1 MEGEHQVLVAP
12 EYLKDF
18 VEKLFEK
25 AGMDHSDAAFH
36 AKALVDTDLW
46 GISSHGC
53 MRAPAYFERMRN
65 GAIKVKP
72 DIKIV
77 SGGGALEVIDGDG
90 GAGMIVGKRAMERA
104 MKLADKYHIAAVGVR
119 NSNHFGAG
127 AIYARMAAEQGMVGI
142 AMTNV
147 FPLVTA
153 PGAKKP
159 VTGNNPIAIAIPT
172 YGEFPF
178 CLDMALSK
186 VAGGKLT
193 LAMKR
198 GEKIPSDWATDSE
211 GRPTE
216 DPAEAFKGFLLP
228 MGGYKG
234 LGLSYVVD
242 ILSGVI
248 TGGVFSHQ
256 MRSMY
261 AQPTEPSLTG
271 HFFIAIDISAVI
283 SREEM
288 KNRMAEYIFRLKET
302 PMWDDAEKMLLPGEL
317 EYRSKQEKQKTGI
330 PVPAKTYE
338 ELLEFKKRFEIEA
351 ELPRK
356 K

>member
-1 MEGEHQVLVAP
+1 
-12 EYLKDF
+12 
-18 VEKLFEK
+18 
-25 AGMDHSDAAFH
+25 
-36 AKALVDTDLW
+36 
-46 GISSHGC
+46 
-53 MRAPAYFERMRN
+53 
-65 GAIKVKP
+65 
-72 DIKIV
+72 
-77 SGGGALEVIDGDG
+77 
-90 GAGMIVGKRAMERA
+90 

-147 FPLVTA
+147 LPLVTA